1 MYTNPITLLLIFIP
15 ALACILF
22 IIAQDKKQP
31 DTVTLFLKFSI
42 YLLSTLAFI
51 NLIFFARAFTDWY

>member
-1 MYTNPITLLLIFIP
+1 MYNNPVTLLLIFIP
-15 ALACILF
+15 TLACILL
-22 IIAQDKKQP
+22 IIVKDKKQP
-31 DTVTLFLKFSI
+31 NLTTLFLKFSI

>member
-15 ALACILF
+15 ILACILF
-22 IIAQDKKQP
+22 IIAQDKQQP
-31 DTVTLFLKFSI
+31 DIMTLFLKFSI
-42 YLLSTLAFI
+42 YLLSALTFV

>member
-15 ALACILF
+15 ILVCILF
-22 IIAQDKKQP
+22 IIAQNKQQP
-31 DTVTLFLKFSI
+31 DIMTLFLKFSI
-42 YLLSTLAFI
+42 YLLSALTFV